1 MRGNTFPQATAHPN
15 SVCLCCCVN
24 GAAMAH
30 YIDYDA
36 ETYGIYLALATDANV
51 PVGACSKALS
61 RYAFSCCPFGFNWG
75 TSFRGSIATQHASSQ

>member
-1 MRGNTFPQATAHPN
+1 LRGNTFPQATAHPN

-51 PVGACSKALS
+51 PVGACSK
-61 RYAFSCCPFGFNWG
+61 R
-75 TSFRGSIATQHASSQ
+75 